1 MNRRSLVLSAS
12 ALGAAAFAGGSWL
25 VRDRQ
30 AREAAAE
37 DEARAA
43 AIAAVFLGPE
53 NEKWSAMPDLDR
65 REMTVIVPLLILTVL
80 VGVAPG
86 RRSRWTGCGPCAKA
100 TPTPG
105 PWRTSRCSTPRGGRA
120 TLDA

>member
-37 DEARAA
+37 ADDEQDDNKEEQK
-43 AIAAVFLGPE
+43 PE
-53 NEKWSAMPDLDR
+53 KRFPDAER
-65 REMTVIVPLLILTVL
+65 
-80 VGVAPG
+80 
-86 RRSRWTGCGPCAKA
+86 CGEQSDERP
-100 TPTPG
+100 
-105 PWRTSRCSTPRGGRA
+105 
-120 TLDA
+120 